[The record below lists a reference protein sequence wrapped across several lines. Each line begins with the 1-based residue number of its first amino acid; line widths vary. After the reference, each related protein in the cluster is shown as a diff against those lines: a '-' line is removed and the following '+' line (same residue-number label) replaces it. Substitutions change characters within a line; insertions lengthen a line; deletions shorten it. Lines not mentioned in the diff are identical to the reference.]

1 MSFQSKLCL
10 LIGIVLVQTIDVCA
24 TIKLKLNGDQI
35 GKLYQGV
42 YNVVE
47 VLDGSL
53 DSVDSRCIKLLS
65 KDEHL
70 IYFQITKKDIKQL
83 HFYLRDEDGSPLVVS
98 IAVQASNRFP
108 PPALFFCSK
117 RITDKD
123 KICGLNDLSNSIIV
137 KNPFGISENQSVFN
151 YSVKEYYVK
160 VYRNGKIIY
169 EDDFRKHMFSFGNEN
184 IRKILRNIRAD
195 DVLEFSMMRIQDNF
209 GVEYFIPSKIIR
221 YKNNG
226 WTGF

>member
-1 MSFQSKLCL
+1 M
-10 LIGIVLVQTIDVCA
+10 GIVLVQTTCVCA

-53 DSVDSRCIKLLS
+53 DSVDSRYIKLLL

-70 IYFQITKKDIKQL
+70 IYFQLTKREIKQL
-83 HFYLRDEDGSPLVVS
+83 HFYLRDEEGAPVTVA
-98 IAVQASNRFP
+98 IPVQPAMRFP
-108 PPALFFCSK
+108 TPSLYFCSK
-117 RITDKD
+117 RLTNKD
-123 KICGLNDLSNSIIV
+123 NICGWNDLSNSIIV

-160 VYRNGKIIY
+160 VYRNGKVIY

-184 IRKILRNIRAD
+184 IRKILRSIKAD
-195 DVLEFSMMRIQDNF
+195 DVVEFSMVRIQDNF
-209 GVEYFIPSKIIR
+209 GVEYVIPSKIIR
-221 YKNNG
+221 YKNIG